1 MSTSKSRFK
10 VIEITDDG
18 QCAIV
23 EFKDEDHTLANAL
36 RF

>member
-10 VIEITDDG
+10 VISMTDDK
-18 QCAIV
+18 QCVIV
-23 EFKDEDHTLANAL
+23 SFKDEDHTLANAL